1 MQKNKPETIKITSEA
16 FNLMALFQKV
26 TGAMAR
32 DCVIDNKV
40 GRVIF
45 LVNNGFENN
54 FKIRESSLDLGSVDL
69 DEY

>member
-32 DCVIDNKV
+32 DCIIDNKDSRFFV
-40 GRVIF
+40 AITKYDSH
-45 LVNNGFENN
+45 LKN
-54 FKIRESSLDLGSVDL
+54 
-69 DEY
+69 